1 MGRAQPESNRRPRD
15 LQSYALPLSYAP
27 LWATAKVVFER
38 EIPGPAKQFK
48 KQCVTPSNLRNAQN
62 MLFLT
67 YFSFFFILS
76 WRFGTKNSAV
86 YSMRGTLQ
94 YRFTTARVQW
104 PCSTDIHWACLITQ
118 SGPARYVPSKR
129 YDMRYELTR
138 SGERVTGSRSPLLPT
153 LRTSHSMA

>member
-1 MGRAQPESNRRPRD
+1 MGHGQSRIWTGSSGSRKTVYKSN
-15 LQSYALPLSYAP
+15 
-27 LWATAKVVFER
+27 V
-38 EIPGPAKQFK
+38 
-48 KQCVTPSNLRNAQN
+48 LRLVILLNAQN
-62 MLFLT
+62 MLLST

-76 WRFGTKNSAV
+76 GRFGTKNSAV

-129 YDMRYELTR
+129 YNMRYELTR
-138 SGERVTGSRSPLLPT
+138 SGERVTGSGYPLLPT
-153 LRTSHSMA
+153 LRTSHGMAKKKEKKPEGKLFICLMITTK